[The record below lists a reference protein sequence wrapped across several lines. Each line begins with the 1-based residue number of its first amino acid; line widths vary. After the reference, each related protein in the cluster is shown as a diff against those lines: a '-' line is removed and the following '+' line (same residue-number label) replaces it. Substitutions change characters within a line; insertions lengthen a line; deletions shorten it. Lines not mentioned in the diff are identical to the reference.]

1 VGGFSKTLIETS
13 GYDREG
19 FASRYDRFR
28 PRPPRGLLELLARYS
43 RAARP
48 ALVIDLG
55 CGTGLSS
62 RAWSGVARRTIG
74 VEPNPAMLA
83 AAEDAP
89 GVEYREGYSHET
101 GLPGGEADIVTCSQ
115 SLHWMEP
122 EPTFAEAA
130 RLLRPGGVFAAYDYD
145 LPPAVDPELDDAF
158 RAYQHRRAQARERRG
173 IRRGADS
180 WPKAGHLG
188 RMRASGSFRVC
199 REVVLHSVEQGD
211 AERVGGLARSLG
223 LPVAEMSDREL
234 MRELRLEDLDWA
246 ARRVL
251 GDRTVPFLFGYRV
264 RLGVTY

>member
-1 VGGFSKTLIETS
+1 MGGFSETLISTS

-19 FASRYDRFR
+19 FASQYDRFR
-28 PRPPRGLLELLARYS
+28 PRPPRELLELLCRYS

-48 ALVIDLG
+48 ALVVDLG

-83 AAEDAP
+83 AADDAP
-89 GVEYREGYSHET
+89 GVDYREGYSHET
-101 GLPGGEADIVTCSQ
+101 GLPGGAADIVTCSQ

-130 RLLRPGGVFAAYDYD
+130 RVLRPGGVFAAYDYD
-145 LPPAVDPELDDAF
+145 VVPAVDPELDNAF
-158 RAYQHRRAQARERRG
+158 RTYTHRRTKARERRG
-173 IRRGADS
+173 IQQGADR
-180 WPKAGHLG
+180 WPKTGHLG
-188 RMRASGSFRVC
+188 RMGASRCFRVC
-199 REVVLHSVEQGD
+199 REVVLHSVEEGD
-211 AERVGGLARSLG
+211 AERIGGLARSLG

-234 MRELRLEDLDWA
+234 MRELRLDDLDWA

-251 GDRTVPFLFGYRV
+251 GDRTVPFVFGYRV
-264 RLGVTY
+264 RVGVTY

>member
-19 FASRYDRFR
+19 FASQYDRFR
-28 PRPPRGLLELLARYS
+28 PRPPRALLELLCRYS
-43 RAARP
+43 RATRP
-48 ALVIDLG
+48 ALVVDLG

-89 GVEYREGYSHET
+89 GVEYREGYAHDT
-101 GLPGGEADIVTCSQ
+101 GLPGGAADIVTCSQ

-122 EPTFAEAA
+122 EPAFAEAA

-145 LPPAVDPELDDAF
+145 VVPAVDPELDDAF
-158 RAYQHRRAQARERRG
+158 RAYQHRRGQARERRG

-188 RMRASGSFRVC
+188 RMRSSGSFRVC
-199 REVVLHSVEQGD
+199 REVVLHSVEEGD

-251 GDRTVPFLFGYRV
+251 GGRTVPFLFGYRV
-264 RLGVTY
+264 RLGVT